1 MATRS
6 TLQHDRVSRIYPRGV
21 IPDKPRCRGV
31 ASWLYCL
38 RLFSWSKASDWSVLN
53 KSSTSEDLW
62 VRSFVMPYSFPMEH
76 LAIMAI
82 ILEEPQN
89 RRRQRRW
96 GVHPLWK
103 NRSQQ
108 GEFQMCNTQIDHE
121 DKFYNYFKMP
131 RNTFEA
137 LLDKIKLLIS
147 RNETNW
153 KRPISPGE
161 RLAICLR

>member
-1 MATRS
+1 MATRP
-6 TLQHDRVSRIYPRGV
+6 TLRHDRVSEIYPRGV
-21 IPDKPRCRGV
+21 IPDKRRSRGV

-38 RLFSWSKASDWSVLN
+38 RLFSWSKVSDCSVLN

-62 VRSFVMPYSFPMEH
+62 VLSFVMPYSFPMEH

-96 GVHPLWK
+96 SVHPLWK

-108 GEFQMCNTQIDHE
+108 GEFQIYNTLIDHE
-121 DKFYNYFKMP
+121 DKLYDYFKMS
-131 RNTFEA
+131 RNTFDA
-137 LLDKIKLLIS
+137 LLDRIELLIS
-147 RNETNW
+147 RNDTNW
-153 KRPISPGE
+153 KRSISPRE